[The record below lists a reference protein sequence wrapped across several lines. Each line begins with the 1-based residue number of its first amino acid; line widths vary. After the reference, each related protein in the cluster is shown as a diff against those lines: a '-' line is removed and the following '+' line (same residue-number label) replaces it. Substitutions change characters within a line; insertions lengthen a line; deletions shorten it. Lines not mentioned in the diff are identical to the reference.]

1 MKFILDHDI
10 TVTLEEN
17 QKNQFA
23 DIYITFK
30 KNSII
35 SLDDDF
41 STMSQKNILENIKY
55 IISLSLK
62 IISKNIVKNFK
73 TETYK
78 INKKEG
84 GKMSIGYPN
93 ISDNIFAQ
101 FQILSEYVSEDEN
114 NHAYQKYFDKHNNY
128 PDLTKW
134 NEPQILNENNI
145 QIKVYE

>member
-62 IISKNIVKNFK
+62 IISKNIVKKFK
-73 TETYK
+73 TDTYK

-101 FQILSEYVSEDEN
+101 FQILSEYVSEDDN
-114 NHAYQKYFDKHNNY
+114 NPAYQKYFDKHNNY

-145 QIKVYE
+145 QIRVYE